1 MITGLIAGVFL
12 LVGVPMAISEQ
23 QWGVLAVVIIVALI
37 LLGLGAAGRSVDRAY
52 VNRVNYWAMSG
63 KERARAE
70 RRWDAEA
77 RAEEAR
83 ERRARE
89 EREAI
94 REARRR
100 PRKAEL
106 EEAARKR
113 EAYIASVQ
121 ERSVRRNAD
130 RSQTGPL
137 RVCHA
142 CGRMVRAEGGK
153 VFTEHGH
160 MTSYVCPVCGAV
172 NVTKLGA

>member
-1 MITGLIAGVFL
+1 
-12 LVGVPMAISEQ
+12 MAIEEQ
-23 QWGVLAVVIIVALI
+23 QWGVLAVVLI
-37 LLGLGAAGRSVDRAY
+37 LAVVLLGLGAAGRSVDRAY
-52 VNRVNYWAMSG
+52 NNRVNWWAMDG

-77 RAEEAR
+77 RAEEAL
-83 ERRARE
+83 ERRERE
-89 EREAI
+89 EREAL

-100 PRKAEL
+100 PRRGEM

-113 EAYIASVQ
+113 AAYIAEVQ
-121 ERSVRRNAD
+121 AKKTRRGAGTGIQ
-130 RSQTGPL
+130 SGPL

-153 VFTEHGH
+153 VHTQDGY
-160 MTSYVCPVCGAV
+160 MTMYACPECGAV